1 MRHFTRCA
9 PNLLMKTNQILAV
22 ACCTLL
28 VSGCSFVGNLLPSGS
43 SSNDFD
49 RSFYAGIGGAATKL
63 TPATDGTVFELESS
77 ESAGAFGLV
86 GMDYSKR
93 ISVEALTAD
102 LGSASLTQTTNGAT
116 EEIGY
121 STIAASG
128 LLYGLTD
135 ERNLYERTGLL
146 PYVRLGV
153 SSMSNEADIALES
166 EDNVQIW
173 FGAGADYMLESGF
186 GVRAE
191 VSSYDGDAQAAQLAL
206 LYRFGDRRYNG
217 YGNSAPVNRPVPAS
231 PTARPN
237 SQQQPTVPQPVQPRF
252 ESPSAPA
259 PSAAPRSGSGG
270 LNGVLRGVEFA
281 QRTADLT
288 PIAAQ
293 LLDRLAALLQ
303 SRPMMV
309 VEIRTYTDTAQSSDA
324 ALALTR
330 ARAATVG
337 RYLLSRGVNR
347 AQLRARAFG
356 SASPRA
362 SNDDAGGRRLNNRV
376 EIYTLSQ

>member
-1 MRHFTRCA
+1 M
-9 PNLLMKTNQILAV
+9 
-22 ACCTLL
+22 
-28 VSGCSFVGNLLPSGS
+28 GNLLPSGGG
-43 SSNDFD
+43 NTDFD
-49 RSFYAGIGGAATKL
+49 RSFYAGVGGAATKL
-63 TPATDGTVFELESS
+63 TPATDGTIFELESS
-77 ESAGAFGLV
+77 DSAGALGFV
-86 GMDYSKR
+86 GMDFSKR
-93 ISVEALTAD
+93 ISIEALTAD
-102 LGSASLTQTTNGAT
+102 LGSATLRQTTNGAT
-116 EEIGY
+116 ENIGY

-128 LLYGLTD
+128 LVYGFAS
-135 ERNLYERTGLL
+135 ERKLFERTGLL
-146 PYVRLGV
+146 PYVRLGL

-173 FGAGADYMLESGF
+173 FGGGADYMLESGF

-191 VSSYDGDAQAAQLAL
+191 LTSYDGDAQAAQLSL

-217 YGNSAPVNRPVPAS
+217 YGNSTSVNRPAPVTPS
-231 PTARPN
+231 ARPAP
-237 SQQQPTVPQPVQPRF
+237 QPVPQPAPQPRS
-252 ESPSAPA
+252 ESPSTPA

-281 QRTADLT
+281 PRTADLT
-288 PIAAQ
+288 PIAQQ

-309 VEIRTYTDTAQSSDA
+309 VEIRTFTDSAQSANA

-337 RYLLSRGVNR
+337 RYLLSKGVGR
-347 AQLRARAFG
+347 AQLRAKAFG

-362 SNDDAGGRRLNNRV
+362 SNNDAGGRRLNNRV
-376 EIYTLSQ
+376 EITTLSQ